1 MASLA
6 AMGAVYLIA
15 CHGGP
20 ADHFA
25 TFAEQLSKEKVL
37 VKVYASGPA
46 LSKFEQRGIKVAF
59 PFCVEGISSKEEDVL
74 AEQIAKTCSLA
85 SVVITDLGHTF
96 DIKLQ
101 KALADHA
108 GSVTRFAYYENPESY
123 VPGGY
128 SVRAAAVIQE
138 AQGVLFANAN
148 LAETSVFEAPG
159 KVINLTNQKRIGI
172 GYYPIDQAE
181 KIIQRRLGERAP
193 LRETLFSK
201 LGMSDTGQ
209 RILVY
214 FGGNNEDY
222 FSKAFPAFLQLLE
235 EGIAK
240 SDLSQTVI
248 LFQQHPGAKTLNLD
262 GAKMSDWIRAHEQE
276 AWAPKIRMSCL
287 SSDEVQVLADGALYW
302 QTSMGPLWALS
313 GIPAIQVGHET
324 FEDILVR
331 NRWAPSVMKV
341 DEWLL
346 ALDRLSRQEKVPSEK
361 LLQGLG
367 IRSDWFKVFLMG
379 IGSLPVRV

>member
-1 MASLA
+1 MALLA
-6 AMGAVYLIA
+6 AIGAVCLIA
-15 CHGGP
+15 CHGAP

-25 TFAEQLSKEKVL
+25 TFAEHLSKEKAL
-37 VKVYASGPA
+37 VKIYASGPA
-46 LSKFEQRGIKVAF
+46 LSKFEQRGIKVTF
-59 PFCVEGISSKEEDVL
+59 PFCVDGISSEEEDVL
-74 AEQIAKTCSLA
+74 AQQIAKACSSE
-85 SVVITDLGHTF
+85 SVVITDLGHAF

-148 LAETSVFEAPG
+148 LAEAPIFEEPG
-159 KVINLTNQKRIGI
+159 KVIDLTNQKRIGI
-172 GYYPIDQAE
+172 GYYPIDQGE
-181 KIIQRRLGERAP
+181 KMIQRRLKDRAP
-193 LRETLFSK
+193 LRKTLLSK

-214 FGGNNEDY
+214 FGGNNDAY

-235 EGIAK
+235 DGIAK

-248 LFQQHPGAKTLNLD
+248 LFQQHPGAKSLNLD
-262 GAKMSDWIRAHEQE
+262 GAKMSDWIRANEQK
-276 AWAPKIRMSCL
+276 AWAPKVKMSCL
-287 SSDEVQVLADGALYW
+287 SSDEAQVLADAALYW
-302 QTSMGPLWALS
+302 QTSMGPLWALA

-331 NRWAPSVMKV
+331 NRWAPSISVCWRA
-341 DEWLL
+341 DLL
-346 ALDRLSRQEKVPSEK
+346 
-361 LLQGLG
+361 
-367 IRSDWFKVFLMG
+367 
-379 IGSLPVRV
+379 